1 MYGSKMGIVHGT
13 SGEWLLNVTNS
24 PSTAFQAL
32 NNFTNAMCKICY
44 FVNIF
49 LCMIMNGVSLGP
61 TGFNY
66 TRVLE
71 TVFAYLNK
79 TWEHNHRNKVIGNF
93 GQVVVLLIPSAHISN
108 DEKKSATTLLRQ
120 LKYIYP
126 GKNTNFKCELTPM
139 NFNDLFFFSLIS

>member
-1 MYGSKMGIVHGT
+1 MI
-13 SGEWLLNVTNS
+13 TNDV
-24 PSTAFQAL
+24 L
-32 NNFTNAMCKICY
+32 
-44 FVNIF
+44 
-49 LCMIMNGVSLGP
+49 LGP

-71 TVFAYLNK
+71 TVFTYLK
-79 TWEHNHRNKVIGNF
+79 QTWECNDKNKIIGNF

-108 DEKKSATTLLRQ
+108 DEKESATTLLRQ

-126 GKNTNFKCELTPM
+126 GKNTNFKYEVKPM